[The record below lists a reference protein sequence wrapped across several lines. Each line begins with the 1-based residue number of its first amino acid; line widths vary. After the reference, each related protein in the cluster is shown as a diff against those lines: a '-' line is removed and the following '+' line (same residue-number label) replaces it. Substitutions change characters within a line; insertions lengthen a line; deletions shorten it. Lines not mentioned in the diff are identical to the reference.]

1 MSLFCKLQD
10 ETNGGH
16 VTVLSGSPERC
27 HVIDNLSARH
37 VARACHLAVVVF
49 LHYEGRRLDVR
60 RRRLRHDLGWRPRRV
75 QLRRLRRR
83 DVGVARHVG
92 DLWHRG
98 RRDGRAR
105 LLRPASARR
114 RRHRHVQPGGA
125 SNSGGVSML
134 GSSSSDRSVPGTSAG
149 GVLPH
154 RTPTA
159 ARAAAAPTCGRCRQE
174 RAAAAAAAPRSRGNG
189 VVLAAIAAKI
199 GRLDAAAMPIAK
211 NHWKVGAA

>member
-10 ETNGGH
+10 ETNSGH

-92 DLWHRG
+92 DLWHRR
-98 RRDGRAR
+98 RRDGRAQ
-105 LLRPASARR
+105 LLRPGVGAPGGGIGTSSPAAPRTPAACRCSGAPPATGPFPAPRPAASRRTGRR
-114 RRHRHVQPGGA
+114 RRR
-125 SNSGGVSML
+125 
-134 GSSSSDRSVPGTSAG
+134 
-149 GVLPH
+149 
-154 RTPTA
+154 A
-159 ARAAAAPTCGRCRQE
+159 ARSATCGRCRQE
-174 RAAAAAAAPRSRGNG
+174 RAAAAAAAPRSRATASSSPPLPPRSGG
-189 VVLAAIAAKI
+189 
-199 GRLDAAAMPIAK
+199 
-211 NHWKVGAA
+211 